1 MHLIIYLGQIHM
13 SLDFGEE
20 LKQARGIA
28 DELRQQLRLY
38 EECIRDP
45 EATISLPDMKRM
57 CQLADALIKKLDVL
71 K

>member
-1 MHLIIYLGQIHM
+1 M

-38 EECIRDP
+38 QESIRDP
-45 EATISLPDMKRM
+45 DATISLPDMNRM

-71 K
+71 Q